1 MTETWEATFAAH
13 KTMWGLE
20 PVVSAVFAKAYFERG
35 AVKSVLLP
43 GVGYGR
49 NAKAFL
55 DAGMSVTGIEISE
68 TAIGLARSELHLDIP
83 IHHGSVVDMP
93 FDDRVYDAVFCY
105 GLLYLLDAS
114 ARAKLLRDCY
124 AQLAPGGPMIFTV
137 IAKNAPQYG
146 QGTKLGEDWYEVH
159 PGVPM
164 FFYDAASIE
173 RDFGPYGLV
182 EHSVIEEPRHDGSR
196 LPFINI
202 VCRKHQPAHGCT

>member
-1 MTETWEATFAAH
+1 MLSGMTETWEASFAAH
-13 KTMWGLE
+13 KTMWGFE
-20 PVVSAVFAKAYFERG
+20 PAPSAVFAKEYFVRSG
-35 AVKSVLLP
+35 VKSVLLP

-68 TAIGLARSELHLDIP
+68 TAIALARSELHLDIP

-93 FDDRVYDAVFCY
+93 FDDRVYDAVFSY
-105 GLLYLLDAS
+105 GLLDLLDAN
-114 ARAKLLRDCY
+114 ARAKLLRDCSQ
-124 AQLAPGGPMIFTV
+124 QLAASGPMIFTV
-137 IAKNAPQYG
+137 IAKEAPQYG
-146 QGTKLGEDWYEVH
+146 RGTKLGEDWYEVH

-182 EHSVIEEPRHDGSR
+182 EHSVMTETRHDGSQV
-196 LPFINI
+196 PFINV
-202 VCRKHQPAHGCT
+202 VCRKP